1 MPGRTVYCTITLAMA
16 MSQHNLYET
25 GKTQSNT
32 DAAWD
37 NKRFKME
44 REAITQSPKAS
55 HHPRVLDYFTVDV
68 LFKFT
73 ISEMYSFIITERFIW
88 RNTETLNV
96 SPVSDDKMLR
106 DGENNWKRE
115 LACPYS
121 QKCSYYKKIR
131 FFPILSLFFRKL
143 STFKTSLLFLN
154 LCNT

>member
-1 MPGRTVYCTITLAMA
+1 

-37 NKRFKME
+37 NKIFKME
-44 REAITQSPKAS
+44 REAITQNPKAS
-55 HHPRVLDYFTVDV
+55 HHLHVLDYFTVDL

-73 ISEMYSFIITERFIW
+73 ISEMSEITEMFIW
-88 RNTETLNV
+88 MNIETLNV
-96 SPVSDDKMLR
+96 SPVWAEKTLR

-121 QKCSYYKKIR
+121 HKCSYYKKIR
-131 FFPILSLFFRKL
+131 FFPILSLFLRKL
-143 STFKTSLLFLN
+143 STFKTPLICLV
-154 LCNT
+154 CIIHKKAKICTMT